1 MSQPKDI
8 VLLIDGTRQGPER
21 PATCPTNVEGLAY
34 FLEANPLRKSKKPP
48 RALPG
53 KEKLKATTSGYPVG
67 YLSGVGADSQ
77 HVANFLPAATGA
89 GTALTI
95 RRAYRFLISHYE
107 PNDHIYLFGF
117 SRGAFAVRSLAGFV
131 NCIGTGL
138 RAVPSD
144 RLDRAIDEAYHVYEL
159 FEGDTD
165 MLRSGLKEYLQ
176 EYLVGSRRTP
186 GEREFTFES
195 LPIYFIGIWDA
206 VAALGLPKKIA
217 ELTRVFNSY
226 HQTTLPPNVTHAFH
240 ALSLHELRSDFEP
253 HVWSNKDREEQ
264 NLEQRWFAGDHS
276 DVGGGHSIRELSDI
290 SLAWMLEKA
299 RSAGFTAPSA
309 LCESIRLDPV
319 NSTIRQVWQD
329 RPFCIQSPAVR
340 ESLKSYGDLKAN
352 TVLCGRFDPTV
363 AERLASASDPDYSGF
378 RIGFGKT
385 FGGIRSDQIQVD
397 ALKEV
402 DQCTVRGL
410 LRTSDGFKGL
420 SPASQESLMVSTN
433 TGSWL
438 AAKSLLSKEIGQQL
452 AEQMLAGAAKPVEK
466 MRTVVISKRKKE

>member
-8 VLLIDGTRQGPER
+8 VLLIDGTLQGPER
-21 PATCPTNVEGLAY
+21 PATFPTNVEGLAY
-34 FLEANPLRKSKKPP
+34 FLEANPLRKSKKAP

-53 KEKLKATTSGYPVG
+53 KETLKAVNSGYVAG

-77 HVANFLPAATGA
+77 VMNVLPAATGA

-131 NCIGTGL
+131 HCIGTGL
-138 RAVPSD
+138 RAVPTD
-144 RLDRAIDEAYHVYEL
+144 RLDRAIDEAYQVYEL
-159 FEGDTD
+159 FEGDTE

-176 EYLVGSRRTP
+176 EYLVGSRRVQ
-186 GEREFTFES
+186 GEAEFTFES

-276 DVGGGHSIRELSDI
+276 DVGGGHSIRELSEI

-299 RSAGFTAPSA
+299 ASAGFTALSA
-309 LCESIRLDPV
+309 LGKSIKLDRV

-329 RPFCIQSPAVR
+329 RPFCIQNPQVR
-340 ESLKSYGDLKAN
+340 ELLKRYGDLKAA
-352 TVLCGRFDPTV
+352 TVLCSSFDPTV
-363 AERLASASDPDYSGF
+363 EERLASANDPDYSGF

-385 FGGIRSDQIQVD
+385 FGGIRSDRIQID

-402 DQCTVRGL
+402 DQCSVRGL
-410 LRTSDGFKGL
+410 LRTSDQFKWL
-420 SPASQESLMVSTN
+420 SAARQESVLGSTKSGN
-433 TGSWL
+433 CQ
-438 AAKSLLSKEIGQQL
+438 AAKSLLSKEAGEQA
-452 AEQMLAGAAKPVEK
+452 AEEVRAGTSRPVVTK
-466 MRTVVISKRKKE
+466 GTYGPNRKDG